1 MSNKISSCGLAL
13 DEVVRE
19 ELSIIPSANDFEKL
33 SKKDLESK
41 AEVLI
46 LKNRLVM
53 REGEHNEVYY
63 SWDEL
68 KSGFATGEGAGLFY
82 DHDDAVKNY
91 VGIVKNL
98 KLNEDTKEIYGD
110 IHITDKQAALNLKLG
125 AKWGISPTIDAE
137 KLVKDGKKC
146 ALDPKF
152 LSYSL
157 VLRPAVRETMLNS
170 EKEDEKKKAEE
181 KKKKEKEEAEKK
193 KAEDLQ
199 THTETTERRL
209 KSMENKEKLEEATK
223 LHKEEMEK
231 KEGELKELRLANE
244 KFKADGISRDSTKVM
259 ELGKK
264 FGILAD
270 ADMDKLKEMSDTGRS
285 MLSDVIGRVAKTL
298 KLEEEEVEEDET
310 EKTEETKEEPKTDD
324 LASNQKRMKAELSEK
339 AVTHGSL
346 NTGMLDF
353 MRKQESR
360 Q

>member
-1 MSNKISSCGLAL
+1 
-13 DEVVRE
+13 
-19 ELSIIPSANDFEKL
+19 
-33 SKKDLESK
+33 
-41 AEVLI
+41 
-46 LKNRLVM
+46 
-53 REGEHNEVYY
+53 
-63 SWDEL
+63 
-68 KSGFATGEGAGLFY
+68 
-82 DHDDAVKNY
+82 
-91 VGIVKNL
+91 
-98 KLNEDTKEIYGD
+98 
-110 IHITDKQAALNLKLG
+110 
-125 AKWGISPTIDAE
+125 
-137 KLVKDGKKC
+137 
-146 ALDPKF
+146 
-152 LSYSL
+152 
-157 VLRPAVRETMLNS
+157 
-170 EKEDEKKKAEE
+170 
-181 KKKKEKEEAEKK
+181 
-193 KAEDLQ
+193 
-199 THTETTERRL
+199 
-209 KSMENKEKLEEATK
+209 MENKEKLEEATK
-223 LHKEEMEK
+223 QHKEEMEK

>member
-1 MSNKISSCGLAL
+1 MNGKRNLVYKYQANVYYTMTNKINSCGLAL
-13 DEVVRE
+13 DEAVRE
-19 ELSIIPSANDFEKL
+19 ELTVIPSTNDFEEL
-33 SKKDLESK
+33 SKNDLENK
-41 AEVLI
+41 TGVLV

-68 KSGFATGEGAGLFY
+68 KAGYLTGEGAGLFY
-82 DHDDAVKNY
+82 DHDDSVKNY

-98 KLNEDTKEIYGD
+98 KLNEGTKEIFGD
-110 IHITDKQAALNLKLG
+110 IHVTDKQAAINLRLG

-137 KLVKDGKKC
+137 KLIKGGKKY

-152 LSYSL
+152 LSYAL

-170 EKEDEKKKAEE
+170 EE
-181 KKKKEKEEAEKK
+181 
-193 KAEDLQ
+193 
-199 THTETTERRL
+199 THIGTTERRL
-209 KSMENKEKLEEATK
+209 KSMENKEKLEEAEK
-223 LHKEEMEK
+223 QHKEEMEK

-244 KFKADGISRDSTKVM
+244 KFKSDGISRESAKVM

-270 ADMDKLKEMSDTGRS
+270 ADMDKLKEMSDVGRS
-285 MLSDVIGRVAKTL
+285 MLFDVIGRVAKTL
-298 KLEEEEVEEDET
+298 KLEEDEKEDET
-310 EKTEETKEEPKTDD
+310 SSKEEVADEKTDKAEETETDD
-324 LASNQKRMKAELSEK
+324 LASNQKRMKEQLSEN
-339 AVTHGSL
+339 AVKHNSL
-346 NTGMLDF
+346 NTSMLDF